1 MKVSRKFTAG
11 FAVLGA
17 VFATYSC
24 SKDHEPAPVNKA
36 PKVQVT
42 QNSKFG
48 NILTDS
54 AGRTLYFFSNDA
66 NGNSSCTGG
75 CLVAWPVFYN
85 ANLTLPGSLTASD
98 FGTITRNDGSK
109 QTTFK
114 GWPLYYYQSDAHP
127 YDVTGDGVGNIWF
140 VAKPDYSVM
149 LANTQLIGS
158 DNNPYTFPNNVT
170 TAGSGATSFITDDR
184 GRTLYLYSN
193 DKFKKNNFTKSDF
206 SNNAVWPCDTIKAI
220 ANVPSILDKTQ
231 FDTVIVFGKV
241 QLSYKGWPMY
251 YFGQDS
257 ATRGKTKGISFPRIN
272 VWQVMNGT
280 TATAA
285 H

>member
-1 MKVSRKFTAG
+1 MKVSRIFTAG
-11 FAVLGA
+11 LAVLST
-17 VFATYSC
+17 VFLIYSC
-24 SKDHEPAPVNKA
+24 SKDHEPAPVNNT
-36 PKVQVT
+36 PKVQVAS
-42 QNSKFG
+42 NSKFG

-85 ANLTLPGSLTASD
+85 ANLTLSSSLTASD
-98 FGTITRNDGSK
+98 FGTLTRTDGAK
-109 QTTFK
+109 QTTYK
-114 GWPLYYYQSDAHP
+114 GWPLYYYQGDTKTG
-127 YDVTGDGVGNIWF
+127 DVTGDGVGNIWF
-140 VAKPDYSVM
+140 IAKPDYSVM

-158 DNNPYTFPNNVT
+158 DNNPYTFPGNVT
-170 TAGSGATSFITDDR
+170 TAGTGATTFITDDH
-184 GRTLYLYSN
+184 GRTLYLFSS

-206 SNNAVWPCDTIKAI
+206 SNNGVWPCDTIKAV

-257 ATRGKTKGISFPRIN
+257 ATRGKTKGVSFPRPN
-272 VWQVMNGT
+272 VWLVTNGT
-280 TATAA
+280 TTTAA